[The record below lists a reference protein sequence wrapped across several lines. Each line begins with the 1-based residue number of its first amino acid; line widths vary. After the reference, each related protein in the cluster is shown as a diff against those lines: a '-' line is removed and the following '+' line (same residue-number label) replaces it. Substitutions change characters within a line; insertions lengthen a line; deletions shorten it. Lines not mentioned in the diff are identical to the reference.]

1 MAHRR
6 RSSRSRQARH
16 KQQTKSQHDKRK
28 RLTKRNPNRRRTTQ
42 AKIPLIG
49 EMKDAI
55 ASLQSMLDPRI
66 AFRLAI
72 IVAGMLLAD
81 DRRTASVW
89 FVAGGVQDDWDRFYD
104 CLKSIG
110 WSASDVAIA
119 VLGLIVK
126 KLAPQEGD
134 RILLGMDDS
143 PTSRYGRH
151 VEGAGVHHNPTPG
164 PADGEWLYGH
174 NWVCLAWLAKHP
186 MWGVIALP
194 LCSLMYVRAVDV
206 PKLAARYGT
215 WNFQTKHALG
225 ITLLSWFMAAVRE
238 FGVQAKVWLAVDGA
252 YAARPFLL
260 GALALEIVVVSR
272 LRRDAC
278 LFDLPAAPKAGQRG
292 PRRIYGK
299 QKISLV
305 KRAANRRG
313 WQTITYQSRGVE
325 VTRQYK
331 TFLATSRLVSGTI
344 RVVIVRFEDGGWA
357 PYFCTDSSAEVRDI
371 LEAVAARWAIEEHFH
386 DVKEVWGAGQQQ
398 VRNVWSNMGC
408 WNLIGWVYTLVE
420 LCSWN
425 QEKQQLSDRSDRPWD
440 NASRRPSHADR
451 RRTIAREM
459 LRKPITAALPHA
471 LNNPYFQNLIEHVV
485 RLAA

>member
-1 MAHRR
+1 MV
-6 RSSRSRQARH
+6 
-16 KQQTKSQHDKRK
+16 
-28 RLTKRNPNRRRTTQ
+28 LT
-42 AKIPLIG
+42 
-49 EMKDAI
+49 
-55 ASLQSMLDPRI
+55 PR
-66 AFRLAI
+66 
-72 IVAGMLLAD
+72 
-81 DRRTASVW
+81 DR
-89 FVAGGVQDDWDRFYD
+89 
-104 CLKSIG
+104 
-110 WSASDVAIA
+110 
-119 VLGLIVK
+119 
-126 KLAPQEGD
+126 
-134 RILLGMDDS
+134 
-143 PTSRYGRH
+143 
-151 VEGAGVHHNPTPG
+151 
-164 PADGEWLYGH
+164 
-174 NWVCLAWLAKHP
+174 
-186 MWGVIALP
+186 
-194 LCSLMYVRAVDV
+194 
-206 PKLAARYGT
+206 
-215 WNFQTKHALG
+215 
-225 ITLLSWFMAAVRE
+225 
-238 FGVQAKVWLAVDGA
+238 
-252 YAARPFLL
+252 FLL

-313 WQTITYQSRGVE
+313 WQTTTYQSRGVE